1 MRSHSLG
8 ELFGQ
13 NDQTNSLISHANFLL
28 ELRRIIVLVLPAEIA
43 RNCSIANYKDGKL
56 VIFADNNAVAAKLRL
71 LAGGLPLKISGHLQ
85 QTGRQVTAVAI
96 EVQPRAPAPGTV
108 QKSTRISPRGG
119 EEILALSTQVTDNKL
134 KDILISL
141 ASRATK

>member
-8 ELFGQ
+8 ELFLQ
-13 NDQTNSLISHANFLL
+13 DDKTNPLIFHAKFLL
-28 ELRRIIVLVLPAEIA
+28 DLRRIIAQVLPVEIA

-71 LAGGLPLKISGHLQ
+71 LAGGLPTKIAGHLQ

-96 EVQPRAPAPGTV
+96 EVQPRVRTTQGTG
-108 QKSTRISPRGG
+108 KSTHLSQNGAR
-119 EEILALSTQVTDNKL
+119 ELLELSTQVVDIKL
-134 KDILISL
+134 KDALVSL